1 MGEGH
6 GGLEWT
12 SLFLF
17 LSILIKIKLIQV
29 TANDKAHDII
39 HRLKI
44 SVKSGSPERDVHI
57 NTYIYVI
64 QPQGRVVAHTDHD
77 YLPHKQASSPLT

>member
-6 GGLEWT
+6 GGLERT

-17 LSILIKIKLIQV
+17 LSTLIKIKLIQV

-44 SVKSGSPERDVHI
+44 SVKRDIHI

-64 QPQGRVVAHTDHD
+64 QPQGRLVAHTDHD